1 MLGRQEAKQEQQ
13 MSIVAQH
20 KITPE
25 HLERTAVVYIRQS
38 SLGQVKNNVE
48 SQRLQYDMAQHAREL
63 GWQNIEIIDMDLGKS
78 AGVGSAVRQGFEHLL
93 TQVATRQVGIV
104 FSRELSRLLRSD
116 RDFCQLMEVCQFFD
130 TLLGDS
136 EQIYDLS
143 LMNDQLVLGIK
154 GTLSVVELKTLK
166 LRLVQ
171 GQESK
176 ARRGE
181 LFRILAPGYILD
193 PEGKLVKDPDLRVQ
207 EMMTLIFSKFRELW
221 SLRQTMLW
229 FHDNRVELPVNKV
242 RDGHRRLIWQLPTYS
257 FISDVL
263 HNPLYAGAYV
273 YGRRPTEVTLVE
285 GRPIKRQGR
294 LRPPDQARVFIRD
307 HHRGY
312 ISWAMYEENQQKISA
327 NALRTQSDSDE
338 TAGAVRAGQGLL
350 AGMLRCRRCGR
361 KLHIRYWGKH
371 GTAARYLCKGDFDSG
386 GRYCLG
392 FGGATVDRRLGEY
405 IVEAISELGV
415 AASLEAAK
423 RLESAEQE
431 RFVARRRQLE
441 QAEYEAMRA
450 GEQYHEVD
458 PRNRLVAA
466 ELEQRW
472 NAKLEVVQRCQ
483 DELAELSTQ
492 RKPLTAQEHQ
502 QLIDMGNHFSDVW
515 HSDDCPMELKKKIAR
530 TVIDEVLVDLD
541 EKSDRLQ
548 LIVHWK
554 GGCHTSFEMDKP
566 RSGVGRKTSQEDRE
580 IIARMAE
587 RGYSDDQIARVLS
600 KLGRRTAKDKRYNQQ
615 RVATVRRTY
624 KIPGQKRARRDPDI
638 LTLAEAAKHSD
649 VSSTT
654 IMRLVEHGLL
664 RNDQVVPWAPWEIR
678 RPELE
683 SEPVRGILEHL
694 KQTGKLVLDPINL
707 DTQRTLFQ

>member
-1 MLGRQEAKQEQQ
+1 
-13 MSIVAQH
+13 MSILAQH

-25 HLERTAVVYIRQS
+25 HLGRKAVVYLRQS
-38 SLGQVKNNVE
+38 SPGQVKNNVE
-48 SQRLQYDMAQHAREL
+48 SQRLQYDMAQHAQQL
-63 GWQNIEIIDMDLGKS
+63 GWRNVESIDMDLGKS
-78 AGVGSAVRQGFEHLL
+78 AGVGAAVRQGFEHLL
-93 TQVATRQVGIV
+93 TQVATHQVGII
-104 FSRELSRLLRSD
+104 FSRELSRLLRTD
-116 RDFCQLMEVCQFFD
+116 RDFCQLMEVCQLFD

-143 LMNDQLVLGIK
+143 LMDDQLVLGIK
-154 GTLSVVELKTLK
+154 GTLSVVELRTMK
-166 LRLVQ
+166 LRLLQ

-181 LFRILAPGYILD
+181 LFRLLPPGYVLNPD
-193 PEGKLVKDPDLRVQ
+193 GNNVVKDPDLRVQ
-207 EMMTLIFSKFRELW
+207 EMMALVFRKFGELW

-229 FHDNRVELPVNKV
+229 FHDNQVELPVNKV
-242 RDGHRRLIWQLPTYS
+242 RGGQRRLAWQLPTYS

-273 YGRRPTEVTLVE
+273 YGRRPREVTLIE

-294 LRPPDQARVFIRD
+294 LRPPEQARVFIRD
-307 HHRGY
+307 HHQGY

-327 NALRTQSDSDE
+327 NALRTNSDGDE
-338 TAGAVRAGQGLL
+338 AAGAVRAGQGLL
-350 AGMLRCRRCGR
+350 AGLLRCRRCGR
-361 KLHIRYWGKH
+361 KLHVRYWGKH
-371 GTAARYLCKGDFDSG
+371 GTAARYLCKGDYDCG

-423 RLESAEQE
+423 RLDSAEQE
-431 RFVARRRQLE
+431 RLAARRRQLE
-441 QAEYEAMRA
+441 QAEYEALRA
-450 GEQYHEVD
+450 GEQYDEAD

-472 NAKLEVVQRCQ
+472 NAKLEVVQRCKA
-483 DELAELSTQ
+483 ELAALSEQ
-492 RKPLTAQEHQ
+492 PKPLTAQEHQ
-502 QLIDMGNHFSDVW
+502 QLTEMGSHFGDVW
-515 HSDDCPMELKKKIAR
+515 HNDDCPMELKKKIAR
-530 TVIDEVLVDLD
+530 TVIEEVLVDLD
-541 EKSDRLQ
+541 EQSDRLQ
-548 LIVHWK
+548 LVVHWK
-554 GGCHTSFEMDKP
+554 GGCHTSFEMEKP

-587 RGYSDDQIARVLS
+587 RGYGDDQIARVLT

-624 KIPGQKRARRDPDI
+624 KISGQKRARRDPDI
-638 LTLAEAAKHSD
+638 LTLAEAAKHSG
-649 VSSTT
+649 VSDTT
-654 IMRLVEHGLL
+654 IARLVERGLL

-678 RPELE
+678 RSDLE
-683 SEPVRGILEHL
+683 SEPVHGILEHL
-694 KQTGKLVLDPINL
+694 KQTGKLVLDPIKL
-707 DTQRTLFQ
+707 DSQGTLFQ